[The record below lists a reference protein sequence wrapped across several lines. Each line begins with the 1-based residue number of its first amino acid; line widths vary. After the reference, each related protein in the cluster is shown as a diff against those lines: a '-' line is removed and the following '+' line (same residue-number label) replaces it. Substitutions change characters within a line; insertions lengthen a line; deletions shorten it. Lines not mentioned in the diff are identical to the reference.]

1 MDNESLLRLTNQIK
15 RTHLEDVM
23 DRLRDELYKLNEGKN
38 FNGQYIE
45 GFLAAFRIVAESEE
59 WL

>member
-15 RTHLEDVM
+15 RKHLEDVM
-23 DRLRDELYKLNEGKN
+23 DRLRDELYKLNEN
-38 FNGQYIE
+38 RNLNEQYID
-45 GFLAAFRIVAESEE
+45 GFLLAFRIVAESEE